1 MQQDV
6 ASSSLANKNTHMLPS
21 HQCSVSDT
29 LSDTAYRWAVFP
41 QARSEQSSCV
51 HFHFHLTLTPSPVLI
66 IILTLNRITAI
77 QRTHLWQ
84 VCKAPA
90 R

>member
-1 MQQDV
+1 MRESQRV
-6 ASSSLANKNTHMLPS
+6 LKEAGPIAGVTSLSLATL
-21 HQCSVSDT
+21 T
-29 LSDTAYRWAVFP
+29 LSG
-41 QARSEQSSCV
+41 EQSSCV